1 VPTSLLPVGE
11 NGEFEASILLYQ
23 PGTYEFT
30 ARAVN
35 FFGTYS
41 EPTSSQEVVITGTG
55 PYFSKDAT
63 LSDLRI
69 GGQTITGFDPDVY
82 EYDVTLPSG
91 TTEVPEVE
99 ADSGDGKASI
109 SITQAGTVTG
119 MAVIVVTAED
129 GITKRTYTVKFNV
142 AAGNVATL
150 RELKVN
156 GINVSGFDPEVMAY
170 TVTLP
175 YGTTAVP
182 VVTATATD
190 TNATVTIIPADSV
203 RGTAVI
209 QVTSAD
215 GSAENTYTVN
225 FIVAANNN
233 ANLSDL
239 QVNGVTVY
247 GFAPTTLNYDIV
259 LPSGTTTIPIVTAVA
274 ADPDAEV
281 KTTQADSLPGTATV
295 VVTAADGITT
305 RNYEIHFSVAA
316 NTDASLSDLS
326 IDGETIAG
334 FAPETL
340 TYSVELPY
348 GTTEA
353 PEVSAITTDPNAE
366 VEITQADDLPGT
378 ATVFVTAAD
387 GTTTKTYEINF
398 SVAANTDASLSD
410 LKVDGNTVEGFVP
423 ERLTYNVV
431 LPSGTTIIPTVTATA
446 TDPNAEVEITQA
458 DDLPGTATVFVTT
471 ADGTTTKTYEI
482 NFSVAA
488 NTDASLS
495 DLSIDGE
502 TIAGFAPHT
511 LTYNVELPYGTTEI
525 PYVTATATDS
535 NAKVDITQAESLPGT
550 ATVLVTAEDGITTR
564 TYEIHFSVAAN
575 TDASLSDL
583 RVDGETI
590 EGFAPDTLTY
600 NIVLPSGTTTIP
612 TVTAIAADSK
622 AVVNIT
628 QASSLPGTATVV
640 VTAEDGTTTK
650 TYEINFSI
658 AANTDASLNDL
669 MIDGETIE
677 GFAPDTLTYNVE
689 LPYGTTE
696 IPEVTATANDSKAK
710 VEITQASSLPGTA
723 KLVVTAEDGITKKTY
738 IINFTVESAPD
749 KPPKF
754 IQGYPR
760 TGTISSSGAEI
771 IVKINENGYVY
782 FVCLP
787 ADAPTPSSAQV
798 KAGKDAEGKTLDENL
813 KGYIQL
819 TAGLENS
826 FVISGL
832 MSNTEYDIYIV
843 AADTGHNLQATP
855 VKIRVKTLIDA
866 GQAEL
871 SFDEPSYLLIV
882 GETQKVIV
890 TLEYPDGSKYDVTEW
905 ANYQSENS
913 GIVSIDSTGLIKG
926 IAKGESVITAT
937 YGELS
942 VSADVEVIEGC
953 FIATAA
959 YGSYLDAH
967 VQVLRDFRDD
977 VLLETS
983 WGKAFVAWYYRNSPP
998 IAALIAENE
1007 PLRLAVRAVLTPVVF
1022 VIKYPISSSVILLLV
1037 MILISFIMR
1046 RKINNNYS
1054 QHIR

>member
-1 VPTSLLPVGE
+1 VSDVVYSNQRETDFQIRIFETGNQCDIDHLTFSISDLVDEEGNTISRDVVAFTGKDETELPDYLPAGGGTSVIGQIDIPNDIPDGIYKGTISVTMEGTDINPGLYNFTDKFPVRIPGSFWVGESWSKNEVGKAVYGRITYHSPFTLVLDTTIPDAPYEFFVLEPDTTTPNIVTVQGAVYGSPLVCVLIDDVPTSLLPVGE

-55 PYFSKDAT
+55 PNFSKDAT

-109 SITQAGTVTG
+109 SITRAGTVTG

-316 NTDASLSDLS
+316 NTDASLSDLRVG
-326 IDGETIAG
+326 GETIEG

-340 TYSVELPY
+340 TYNVILPY
-348 GTTEA
+348 GTTEV
-353 PEVSAITTDPNAE
+353 PEVTAITTDPNAE

-431 LPSGTTIIPTVTATA
+431 LPSGTTIIPTV
-446 TDPNAEVEITQA
+446 P
-458 DDLPGTATVFVTT
+458 
-471 ADGTTTKTYEI
+471 
-482 NFSVAA
+482 
-488 NTDASLS
+488 
-495 DLSIDGE
+495 
-502 TIAGFAPHT
+502 
-511 LTYNVELPYGTTEI
+511 
-525 PYVTATATDS
+525 
-535 NAKVDITQAESLPGT
+535 
-550 ATVLVTAEDGITTR
+550 
-564 TYEIHFSVAAN
+564 
-575 TDASLSDL
+575 
-583 RVDGETI
+583 
-590 EGFAPDTLTY
+590 
-600 NIVLPSGTTTIP
+600 
-612 TVTAIAADSK
+612 
-622 AVVNIT
+622 
-628 QASSLPGTATVV
+628 
-640 VTAEDGTTTK
+640 
-650 TYEINFSI
+650 
-658 AANTDASLNDL
+658 
-669 MIDGETIE
+669 
-677 GFAPDTLTYNVE
+677 
-689 LPYGTTE
+689 
-696 IPEVTATANDSKAK
+696 
-710 VEITQASSLPGTA
+710 A
-723 KLVVTAEDGITKKTY
+723 KL
-738 IINFTVESAPD
+738 
-749 KPPKF
+749 
-754 IQGYPR
+754 
-760 TGTISSSGAEI
+760 
-771 IVKINENGYVY
+771 
-782 FVCLP
+782 
-787 ADAPTPSSAQV
+787 
-798 KAGKDAEGKTLDENL
+798 
-813 KGYIQL
+813 
-819 TAGLENS
+819 
-826 FVISGL
+826 
-832 MSNTEYDIYIV
+832 
-843 AADTGHNLQATP
+843 
-855 VKIRVKTLIDA
+855 
-866 GQAEL
+866 
-871 SFDEPSYLLIV
+871 
-882 GETQKVIV
+882 
-890 TLEYPDGSKYDVTEW
+890 
-905 ANYQSENS
+905 
-913 GIVSIDSTGLIKG
+913 
-926 IAKGESVITAT
+926 
-937 YGELS
+937 
-942 VSADVEVIEGC
+942 
-953 FIATAA
+953 
-959 YGSYLDAH
+959 
-967 VQVLRDFRDD
+967 
-977 VLLETS
+977 
-983 WGKAFVAWYYRNSPP
+983 
-998 IAALIAENE
+998 
-1007 PLRLAVRAVLTPVVF
+1007 
-1022 VIKYPISSSVILLLV
+1022 
-1037 MILISFIMR
+1037 
-1046 RKINNNYS
+1046 
-1054 QHIR
+1054 